1 MKERD
6 DTVYL
11 KHILDA
17 IARIEGYLSGVNQE
31 TFTKT
36 PLLQDGVIRQT
47 EIIGEAA
54 KRISSDIRNKY
65 PNIPWKDIAGMRD
78 KLIHDYFGVDINAVW
93 STTRKDIPTLKAEVE
108 QILKDVTQR
117 RKKVKIGYSQD
128 LRHSDVATTLRYYMD
143 VFPEDLEEA
152 AEILA
157 EK

>member
-17 IARIEGYLSGVNQE
+17 IARIEGYLSGVSQE

-54 KRISSDIRNKY
+54 KRISSGMRNKY
-65 PNIPWKDIAGMRD
+65 PDIPWKDIAGMRD

-93 STTRKDIPTLKAEVE
+93 TTTRNDIPMLKAKVK
-108 QILKDVTQR
+108 QILKDIT
-117 RKKVKIGYSQD
+117 
-128 LRHSDVATTLRYYMD
+128 
-143 VFPEDLEEA
+143 
-152 AEILA
+152 
-157 EK
+157 